1 MKEIHLKFFMTKR
14 NENSLTH
21 FKPIPSENIKKPE
34 LYRHELMYVMY
45 LTNLFLGFSKII
57 QGLKYKDNGFFIL
70 NILSI

>member
-1 MKEIHLKFFMTKR
+1 MTKR

-45 LTNLFLGFSKII
+45 LTNLFLGFL
-57 QGLKYKDNGFFIL
+57 QFDLTFFKDNSGFEI
-70 NILSI
+70 